1 MFFLPT
7 LASKNLEM
15 LLKNS
20 NPQNP
25 HLVVCVATSWSSIH
39 KSYPQNHSRWV
50 LSEELHIHK
59 YVHKDCFQRSLD
71 LSYTQTV
78 SLFKLRGG

>member
-78 SLFKLRGG
+78 SLFKLRGR